1 MAIDGS
7 RIGRPPAEKD
17 AYESPAVRI
26 AAAAIFWVPVTL
38 LVAFAYWSGT
48 WIGGWVGGVLG
59 VVSTLVT
66 IGVLWLFR
74 SRRRH

>member
-7 RIGRPPAEKD
+7 KIGKPPVKKD
-17 AYESPAVRI
+17 GYESPAVRV
-26 AAAAIFWVPVTL
+26 AAWAIFWVPVGL
-38 LVAFAYWSGT
+38 IVAFAYWSGT
-48 WIGGWVGGVLG
+48 WIGGWIGGVLG

-66 IGVLWLFR
+66 IGVLWLIR